1 VKRLADALDQDQ
13 LHHFG
18 PFKVD
23 ERQGSV
29 SKDGQSVFLRP
40 KAYALLIH
48 LARNIGRV
56 VPKAELMDAVWPG
69 IYVTEDSLTQNVRE
83 IRKALNDTEQSLVR
97 TITRRGY
104 MLAAPETPELG
115 DTAQPIV
122 AVLRFRNEGAD
133 GDRWDDSLVDGF
145 AEDIIGGLG
154 RFGSVTVLARSSSF
168 AFASYAEPEWSAVA
182 ARIGADYV
190 VEGSIRRSG
199 SRAQISVNLVEAAKS
214 LQLWSERYTAEGLDI
229 FGVQLDIAQQIVTRL
244 VSRLDEASL
253 HRAAVKP
260 AANLAAYE
268 LVIRGAKSLRAF
280 TESPKGEARA
290 LFEQALLRDPDYGL
304 AYAYLALE
312 AVIFGG
318 LGRTPLPILTES
330 RRQVAKCISL
340 SPEQSIGHRVMSLVR
355 LYFREHAGAEEDL
368 RLSLKLNPCDADA
381 VEQMGFLMIMRGRP
395 VEAIDWIDRAMLLN
409 PLHPHWYD
417 FDRGLAFYVL
427 GEYRKAVEVLERSHG
442 FLAWTP
448 TLLAA
453 CYAQLEERD
462 AAVRSVKSIFEAN
475 PNFSA
480 AAETRGAIAFE
491 RASDIE
497 HLAEGVETALAWT

>member
-1 VKRLADALDQDQ
+1 
-13 LHHFG
+13 
-18 PFKVD
+18 VD
-23 ERQGSV
+23 ERRGSV
-29 SKDGQSVFLRP
+29 SRDGQPVFLRP

-69 IYVTEDSLTQNVRE
+69 IFVTEDSLTQNISE
-83 IRKALNDTEQSLVR
+83 IRKALNDSEQILVR

-104 MLAAPETPELG
+104 MLAASEAPEIEG
-115 DTAQPIV
+115 VAQPIV

-145 AEDIIGGLG
+145 ADDIIGRLA
-154 RFGSVTVLARSSSF
+154 RFGSVTVLARSSTF
-168 AFASYAEPEWSAVA
+168 AFASYAQPEWSTVA

-190 VEGSIRRSG
+190 VEGSVRRSG
-199 SRAQISVNLVEAAKS
+199 DRTQISVNLVDAAKS
-214 LQLWSERYTAEGLDI
+214 LQLWGERYAADDLGIFTIQQDI
-229 FGVQLDIAQQIVTRL
+229 GEQIVTRL
-244 VSRLDEASL
+244 VNRLDEASL
-253 HRAAVKP
+253 RRAAVKP

-280 TESPKGEARA
+280 TESPQGEARA
-290 LFEQALLRDPDYGL
+290 LFEQALVRDPDYGL

-318 LGRTPLPILTES
+318 LGRTPPAVLAES
-330 RRQVAKCISL
+330 RRQAAKCISL

-368 RLSLKLNPCDADA
+368 RLSLRLNACDADA
-381 VEQMGFLMIMRGRP
+381 VEQMGFLLIMRGRP
-395 VEAIDWIDRAMLLN
+395 IEAIDWIDRAMRLN

-417 FDRGLAFYVL
+417 FDRSLAFYVL
-427 GEYRKAVEVLERSHG
+427 GEYAKAVEVLERSHG

-453 CYAQLEERD
+453 CYAQLGERD
-462 AAVRSVKSIFEAN
+462 AAVRAARNIAATN
-475 PNFSA
+475 PNFSPVVEA
-480 AAETRGAIAFE
+480 RGALAFE
-491 RASDIE
+491 NASDIE
-497 HLAEGVETALAWT
+497 HLAEGVEAALGWAQ